1 MPSGIPEAAEGNNVR
16 NRRASFATFRS
27 NDIEASPE
35 ASPDTTYGETS
46 MGTTLRASKSSADF
60 RDAETRRA
68 TGGQRPL
75 LKPAHNPPAFDI
87 RDYFPFNVF
96 AFLATGKR
104 NYGRQKKRLRKQF
117 EQAAKE
123 GGDKNSIPLE
133 IMMYM
138 SAYVFNLQK
147 RKAIDASTTSR
158 WQTHVRFEGTLTL

>member
-27 NDIEASPE
+27 NANDIEASPGT
-35 ASPDTTYGETS
+35 SPDTTYGGDTS
-46 MGTTLRASKSSADF
+46 MGTTLRASKSIASFHEAD
-60 RDAETRRA
+60 TRRSP
-68 TGGQRPL
+68 GNQRPV
-75 LKPAHNPPAFDI
+75 LKPAHCPPAFDL

-104 NYGRQKKRLRKQF
+104 SYGRQKKRLRKQF

-138 SAYVFNLQK
+138 SAYVYNLQK
-147 RKAIDASTTSR
+147 RKAIDASTTSECGCLR
-158 WQTHVRFEGTLTL
+158 GRF